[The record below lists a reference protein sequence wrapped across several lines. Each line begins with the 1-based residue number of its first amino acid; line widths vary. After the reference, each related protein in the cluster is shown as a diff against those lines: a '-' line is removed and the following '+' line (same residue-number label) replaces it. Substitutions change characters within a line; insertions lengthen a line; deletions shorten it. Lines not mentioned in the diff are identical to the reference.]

1 MNSVSSIALG
11 VSLALGGLAAA
22 GAPAHAQAGAAAPA
36 MPNLSKPEREALA
49 ALQAALQQ
57 RNYPAAASAA
67 AAASSA
73 ARSAEARYLVA
84 AMQLRLGLETS
95 DSAVQASAIDAMIE
109 SGVAPPAALGELYKN
124 QGILALSARRYQRAE
139 AALTRWTEAQPNNP
153 EALVALAELKDDIR
167 KVPESVALLDRAIK
181 LRKASGQPVP
191 ESWYKRGL
199 KHAIDAQMPAP
210 SLEFSRALVADYPS
224 PENWRD
230 ALLTYRDFA
239 QPDPAAR
246 MDLMR
251 LMRSANA
258 LGGERDYLEVAQS
271 FDTGGAPGESK
282 ALLDEGVKAKMV
294 DPAKATY
301 KELIAASGKR
311 AAAERKTLAST
322 RTKAMA
328 AATGTLALS
337 AGDMHFSYGEYAPA
351 AELYRAALT
360 KGSVDASVA
369 NTRLGMALALA
380 GQRAEAEAALRAV
393 TGPRTHLASYWLLWL
408 AQRG

>member
-36 MPNLSKPEREALA
+36 MPTLSKPEREALA
-49 ALQAALQQ
+49 AFQTALQQ
-57 RNYPAAASAA
+57 RNYPAAASAGETA
-67 AAASSA
+67 RSA
-73 ARSAEARYLVA
+73 ARSGHARYLVA

-95 DSAVQASAIDAMIE
+95 DSATQAAAIEAMIE
-109 SGVAPPAALGELYKN
+109 SGAAPPAALGELYKN
-124 QGILALSARRYQRAE
+124 QGILALGARRHDRAE
-139 AALTRWTEAQPNNP
+139 VALTRWVEAQPNSP
-153 EALVALAELKDDIR
+153 EALVALAEVKDDIK
-167 KVPESVALLDRAIK
+167 KVPEAVNLLDRAIK
-181 LRKASGQPVP
+181 LRKAAGQPVP

-199 KHAIDAQMPAP
+199 KHAIDGQMAAP
-210 SLEFSRALVADYPS
+210 SIEFSRALVTDYPS

-246 MDLMR
+246 LDLLR

-258 LGGERDYLEVAQS
+258 LGGERDYLELAQS
-271 FDTGGAPGESK
+271 FDTGGVPGESK
-282 ALLDEGVKAKMV
+282 AVLDEGVKAKMV

-301 KELIAASGKR
+301 KEMIAASGKR
-311 AAAERKTLAST
+311 AAAERKTLASS

-337 AGDMHFSYGEYAPA
+337 AGDMHFSYGEYAAA